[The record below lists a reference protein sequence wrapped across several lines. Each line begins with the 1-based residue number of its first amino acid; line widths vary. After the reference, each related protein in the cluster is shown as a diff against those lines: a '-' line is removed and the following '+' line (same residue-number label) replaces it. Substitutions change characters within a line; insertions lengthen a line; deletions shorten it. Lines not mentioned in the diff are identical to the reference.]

1 MAAVAMVSVKHTTL
15 RSSVRYWRASLAWS
29 GNRHVQLF
37 RAPLGARKVSI
48 IVLTLSGKQIAC
60 IEVPLRI
67 SGEELRLFLKEL
79 ISLDYDFVYEASP
92 LEDSRIISFEAQ
104 TEVQIYAIRAN
115 PPHFR
120 YIHDILHSLHDRRIR
135 FHDLFWS
142 DWPFE
147 RCRERT
153 ELEEYAG
160 DFSKQE
166 YWDALWLQQEGFS
179 RDQLNH
185 LEDHL
190 KKKKMRT
197 LRREDLMSRT
207 GCAWLDALLNQA
219 WQPESPKSAPSP
231 VADWHLKRRLG
242 KVHKGAWNDGR
253 RGNRVTA
260 SGKRQ

>member
-1 MAAVAMVSVKHTTL
+1 MVSVKHTTL

-37 RAPLGARKVSI
+37 RAPPGARKVSI
-48 IVLTLSGKQIAC
+48 IVLNLSGKQMAC

-67 SGEELRLFLKEL
+67 SGEELRLFLEEL
-79 ISLDYDFVYEASP
+79 ISHDYDLVYEASP
-92 LEDSRIISFEAQ
+92 LEDSKIISFEAQ
-104 TEVQIYAIRAN
+104 TEVHMYAIHNAK

-120 YIHDILHSLHDRRIR
+120 SLHYFLHSINDRRIR
-135 FHDLFWS
+135 FRDLFWS
-142 DWPFE
+142 DLAWPFE
-147 RCRERT
+147 RIREPT
-153 ELEEYAG
+153 ELEEYDG

-166 YWDALWLQQEGFS
+166 YWDALWLQQEWFS
-179 RDQLNH
+179 KDQLNH

-197 LRREDLMSRT
+197 LRPEELMST
-207 GCAWLDALLNQA
+207 GSPWLDGLLYRV
-219 WQPESPKSAPSP
+219 WLVESPKSTFQ
-231 VADWHLKRRLG
+231 VADWHQKKRRLG
-242 KVHKGAWNDGR
+242 TMRKGAWNDGR